1 MGFRGNPKG
10 KHQFGGFPRP
20 KWTNQESATVSHL
33 LATLREVVATTI
45 LGGCISSKSLIF
57 GCLWSESEVSGFEY
71 RMQLSRSTLVD
82 RNDEASTCLLYTNL
96 VTALSR
102 SSFSKQLQHPCLSAP
117 HTRCSS
123 RPQSHSLRCSWG
135 RTQYFPGK
143 FNFSWACHKQ
153 LLTAPSSHTSLH

>member
-33 LATLREVVATTI
+33 LATLQEVVATTI
-45 LGGCISSKSLIF
+45 LGGCISSKSLIV

-102 SSFSKQLQHPCLSAP
+102 AYHDQASRSNSSTPAYLRRTHDALRANSHIVSDAHGEERNISLASLISAG
-117 HTRCSS
+117 
-123 RPQSHSLRCSWG
+123 L
-135 RTQYFPGK
+135 
-143 FNFSWACHKQ
+143 A
-153 LLTAPSSHTSLH
+153 TSNS